1 MFKYFIAIISSYV
14 LVTKLIPIFINIS
27 FQLDF
32 TDKPTERKKHEKN
45 TPLVG
50 GICMYI
56 SFSIMY
62 LIFSYKYKIEKSIYI
77 LLVATL
83 ILLIG
88 LVDDY
93 YKSRKKEF
101 PIMPRVIVQILSAS
115 LIFSIGIVFKGF
127 TNPINGKFI
136 FFHPIIQYIFT
147 ITWIFGLT
155 TVINWSDGMD
165 GIAGSIAS
173 ISSITLFFVSLVKVQ
188 SDSAITAIILLGS
201 VLGFLKFN
209 KYPAKVFMG
218 DSGANFLGF
227 ILSIIALEGSF
238 KQATLISV
246 IIPFIILGIPI
257 FDNIF
262 VIIKRFINGKEIY
275 KADRSQIHYRLQ
287 KRGLN
292 KKQIF
297 IYISILSGMLSII
310 SIILA
315 FSHVRIKI

>member
-1 MFKYFIAIISSYV
+1 MFKYFIAIISSYI

-32 TDKPTERKKHEKN
+32 TDKPTERKKHKKS
-45 TPLVG
+45 TSLVG
-50 GICMYI
+50 GLCMYI
-56 SFSIMY
+56 SFFIIY
-62 LIFSYKYKIEKSIYI
+62 LFFSYKYKIENSIYI
-77 LLVATL
+77 FLGATL

-93 YKSRKKEF
+93 YKARKKEF
-101 PIMPRVIVQILSAS
+101 SIMPRVIVQILSAS

-127 TNPINGKFI
+127 TNPLNGEFI
-136 FFHPIIQYIFT
+136 FFHPLIQYFFT

-155 TVINWSDGMD
+155 TVVNWSDGMD
-165 GIAGSIAS
+165 GIAGSIVS
-173 ISSITLFFVSLVKVQ
+173 ISSITLFFVSLVKDQ
-188 SDSAITAIILLGS
+188 YDSAITAVILLGG

-209 KYPAKVFMG
+209 KYPAKIFMG

-227 ILSIIALEGSF
+227 MLSIIALEGSF

-246 IIPFIILGIPI
+246 IIPFIVLGIPI

-275 KADRSQIHYRLQ
+275 KADKSQLHYRLQ

-297 IYISILSGMLSII
+297 TYISILSGILSII

-315 FSHVRIKI
+315 LLNI

>member
-275 KADRSQIHYRLQ
+275 KADRYFKYIIDY
-287 KRGLN
+287 
-292 KKQIF
+292 KKED
-297 IYISILSGMLSII
+297 
-310 SIILA
+310 
-315 FSHVRIKI
+315 

>member
-50 GICMYI
+50 GICMHI

-315 FSHVRIKI
+315 LLNI

>member
-165 GIAGSIAS
+165 GIAVSIAS

-315 FSHVRIKI
+315 LLNI

>member
-1 MFKYFIAIISSYV
+1 MKNHN
-14 LVTKLIPIFINIS
+14 LVFFRNLWI
-27 FQLDF
+27 
-32 TDKPTERKKHEKN
+32 
-45 TPLVG
+45 
-50 GICMYI
+50 
-56 SFSIMY
+56 Y
-62 LIFSYKYKIEKSIYI
+62 LFFSYKYKIENSIYI
-77 LLVATL
+77 FLGATL

-93 YKSRKKEF
+93 YKARKKEF
-101 PIMPRVIVQILSAS
+101 SIMPRVIVQILSAS

-127 TNPINGKFI
+127 TNPLNGEFI
-136 FFHPIIQYIFT
+136 FFHPLIQYFFT

-155 TVINWSDGMD
+155 TVVNWSDGMD
-165 GIAGSIAS
+165 GIAGSIVS
-173 ISSITLFFVSLVKVQ
+173 ISSITLFFVSLVKDQ
-188 SDSAITAIILLGS
+188 YDSAITAVILLGG

-209 KYPAKVFMG
+209 KYPAKIFMG

-227 ILSIIALEGSF
+227 MLSIIALEGSF

-246 IIPFIILGIPI
+246 IIPFIVLGIPI

-275 KADRSQIHYRLQ
+275 KADRSQLHYRLQ

-297 IYISILSGMLSII
+297 TYISILSGILSII

-315 FSHVRIKI
+315 LLNI

>member
-315 FSHVRIKI
+315 LLNI

>member
-188 SDSAITAIILLGS
+188 SYSAITAIILLGS

-275 KADRSQIHYRLQ
+275 KADRSANTL
-287 KRGLN
+287 
-292 KKQIF
+292 
-297 IYISILSGMLSII
+297 
-310 SIILA
+310 
-315 FSHVRIKI
+315 

>member
-1 MFKYFIAIISSYV
+1 MFKYFIAIISSYI
-14 LVTKLIPIFINIS
+14 LVIKLIPIFINMS

-32 TDKPTERKKHEKN
+32 TDKPTERKKHEKS

-50 GICMYI
+50 GLCMYI

-62 LIFSYKYKIEKSIYI
+62 LIFSYKFKIEKSIYI
-77 LLVATL
+77 FLGATL

-93 YKSRKKEF
+93 YKTRKKEF
-101 PIMPRVIVQILSAS
+101 PIIPRVIVQILSAS

-136 FFHPIIQYIFT
+136 VFHPLIQYFFT

-155 TVINWSDGMD
+155 TVVNWSDGMD
-165 GIAGSIAS
+165 GIAGSIVS
-173 ISSITLFFVSLVKVQ
+173 ISSITLFFVSLVKAQ
-188 SDSAITAIILLGS
+188 YDSAMTAIILLGV

-209 KYPAKVFMG
+209 KYPAKIFMG

-238 KQATLISV
+238 KQATLISI
-246 IIPFIILGIPI
+246 IIPFIVLGIPI

-287 KRGLN
+287 KKGLN

-297 IYISILSGMLSII
+297 TYISILSGILSII

-315 FSHVRIKI
+315 LLNI

>member
-188 SDSAITAIILLGS
+188 LDSAITAIILLGS
-201 VLGFLKFN
+201 ILGFLKFN

-315 FSHVRIKI
+315 LLNI

>member
-1 MFKYFIAIISSYV
+1 MFKYFIAIISSYI

-77 LLVATL
+77 LLGATL

-115 LIFSIGIVFKGF
+115 LIFFIGIVFKGF

-315 FSHVRIKI
+315 LLNI

>member
-1 MFKYFIAIISSYV
+1 
-14 LVTKLIPIFINIS
+14 
-27 FQLDF
+27 
-32 TDKPTERKKHEKN
+32 
-45 TPLVG
+45 
-50 GICMYI
+50 
-56 SFSIMY
+56 
-62 LIFSYKYKIEKSIYI
+62 
-77 LLVATL
+77 
-83 ILLIG
+83 
-88 LVDDY
+88 
-93 YKSRKKEF
+93 
-101 PIMPRVIVQILSAS
+101 MPRVIVQILSAS

-173 ISSITLFFVSLVKVQ
+173 ISSITLFVSLVKVQ

-315 FSHVRIKI
+315 LLNI